1 MACKLLC
8 LLVVFAIITF
18 VTHGSG
24 PHCGLN
30 DVTLRQSKSGMVESK
45 PVWKVTLNNPCICLL
60 TNLKLSCTG
69 FESVVPVDT
78 LIKTGDVCVLNK
90 GIQGDFVFKY
100 AWDTSFDFKVI
111 DGTTID
117 YGRYYHCSCSK
128 GPTNLYMSTDDADNV
143 QTLLNGGSGT
153 DLHTAAANVS
163 AANAAVLDEFK
174 KMFATYEKRSEE
186 HDKLDSSN
194 PSCGTTKVHG
204 KRLEFAT
211 PLDRPGTSR
220 ERPSGQNP
228 SEKSPAGKGTLRVL
242 HLPQRTRKLMKSS
255 TSTWIPATSPTIP
268 RRTPTNIQEGSEAD
282 LLGKALR

>member
-8 LLVVFAIITF
+8 LLVIFAIITF

-111 DGTTID
+111 DGTF
-117 YGRYYHCSCSK
+117 C
-128 GPTNLYMSTDDADNV
+128 A
-143 QTLLNGGSGT
+143 
-153 DLHTAAANVS
+153 
-163 AANAAVLDEFK
+163 
-174 KMFATYEKRSEE
+174 
-186 HDKLDSSN
+186 
-194 PSCGTTKVHG
+194 
-204 KRLEFAT
+204 
-211 PLDRPGTSR
+211 
-220 ERPSGQNP
+220 
-228 SEKSPAGKGTLRVL
+228 
-242 HLPQRTRKLMKSS
+242 
-255 TSTWIPATSPTIP
+255 
-268 RRTPTNIQEGSEAD
+268 
-282 LLGKALR
+282 